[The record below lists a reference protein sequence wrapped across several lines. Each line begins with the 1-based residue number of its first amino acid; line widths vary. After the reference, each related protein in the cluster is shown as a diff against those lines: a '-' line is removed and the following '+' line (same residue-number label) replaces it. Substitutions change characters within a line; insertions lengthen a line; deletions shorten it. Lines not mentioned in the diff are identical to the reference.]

1 MMRLIDC
8 FMPLIVYVVHTVRHL
23 QEVQPDFDTV
33 KGKIDQLL
41 QDTHKMKGNA
51 HFSEPAYNFA
61 HLSLCIWI
69 DEALLNSA
77 WEHKRQW
84 QKELLQRRCHNI
96 TDGGQEFFQQLDKI
110 GHEDRDMREVAYY
123 CLTLGLAGRYVEK
136 GDGAVLDHLKTSN
149 LKRLYGSS
157 AGEPTLENRQ
167 LFPEA
172 YQKQAFDPLPKKRSL
187 SWRMVPMVV
196 GLLPVGLFIGLMIIY
211 QYLLRVD
218 LRTFAPM

>member
-1 MMRLIDC
+1 MQ
-8 FMPLIVYVVHTVRHL
+8 LIVYVINTVRQVREL
-23 QEVQPDFDTV
+23 QPDFETV
-33 KGKIDQLL
+33 KNRIDQLL
-41 QDTHKMKGNA
+41 QQTRKIKEKA
-51 HFSEPAYNFA
+51 HFSDQEYNFA
-61 HLSLCIWI
+61 HLSVCIWI

-84 QKELLQRRCHNI
+84 QKELLQRRFHNI

-110 GHEDRDMREVAYY
+110 GHEDRDIREVAYY
-123 CLTLGLAGRYVEK
+123 CLALGLAGRYVEK

-172 YQKQAFDPLPKKRSL
+172 YQKQAFDPKPKKHTL
-187 SWRMVPMVV
+187 SWRMVPMLV
-196 GLLPVGLFIGLMIIY
+196 GLLPIGLFVGLMIFY
-211 QYLLRVD
+211 KYLLKVD
-218 LRTFAPM
+218 LSTFAPM